1 MVLAMSRRRP
11 LSEEER
17 ALWSGFARSITPLR
31 PVRQRAASP
40 PRPSSPE
47 APEERVAKAPPNPA
61 AARQSAAD
69 AKQPPPLAPL
79 DRRLRQRVA
88 RGTESIDGRIDLH
101 GKTQKEAH
109 AALLRFLRIA
119 QADDAK
125 MVLVVTGKGRAA
137 NAGASA
143 GHPVAPRG
151 VLKRLVPMWLALPE
165 FRPLVVGFADAHIGH
180 GGEGALY
187 VRLRRRR

>member
-1 MVLAMSRRRP
+1 MVLAMSRRRH

-31 PVRQRAASP
+31 PVRQPAASP
-40 PRPSSPE
+40 PRPSFPE
-47 APEERVAKAPPNPA
+47 APDQRVAKALPNRA
-61 AARQSAAD
+61 AARLAAAD
-69 AKQPPPLAPL
+69 TKEPPPLAPL

-88 RGTESIDGRIDLH
+88 RGTEAIDGRIDLH
-101 GKTQKEAH
+101 GKTQREAH
-109 AALLRFLRIA
+109 AALLRFLHTA
-119 QADDAK
+119 QAGGAK

-137 NAGASA
+137 NAAA
-143 GHPVAPRG
+143 FDGHPVAPRG
-151 VLKRLVPMWLALPE
+151 VLRRLVPTWLALPE
-165 FRPLVVGFADAHIGH
+165 FRPFVVGFADAHIGH